1 MTQRQKQSFM
11 AGALTSSVGIFISKA
26 IGLFYIV
33 PFSAMATSSNMVFY
47 SQAYTYYELL
57 LNICTAGFPFA
68 IAALVARYANKND
81 FKTVMLVR
89 KLSMSLML
97 ASGFTVAIVF
107 GLLSSPLA
115 KASLGPQAPIEDIKI
130 LQTCFIILTV
140 AIVLVPFLSV
150 FRGFYQGL
158 KELKVYAVSQVIEQV
173 TRVGTLLGLGAF
185 CVYVLKLDSIYSI
198 YMAVLATSLAAIIAI
213 LYYYKFD
220 RKNIGDLNRAARYQ
234 KEPSVPAKELFKE
247 LLLFGLPYLLASV
260 LGNSMSIVNNMFF
273 MSAVKATPQTYNY
286 FTDVLGIM
294 QTNCN
299 KLTSIPQVLAI
310 GFGAGIVPY
319 LTISLENKNWRELQ
333 KNVLD
338 CLDTVL
344 YIGMPLFICLLVLA
358 GPIYYVMYGTDN
370 LAIGTEVLRWS
381 SAISITGTLSPICSS
396 MMMTLRLR
404 RQSIFYLFIGFI
416 VKLVSFFVLIN
427 MFGYSGALTSSI
439 LTSVVVIF
447 LNLQLIQNK
456 YHVHYG
462 RTFKRF
468 FRICLGLLAMNG
480 SFVILQWLG
489 LDVESQGRLLATVY
503 LGIYG
508 IVGLGTYYFAT
519 SCLGLPKAI
528 LGITLTGVIKKVV
541 RRGKAS

>member
-11 AGALTSSVGIFISKA
+11 AGALTSSAGIFISKA
-26 IGLFYIV
+26 LGLFYLV
-33 PFSAMATSSNMVFY
+33 PLTAMATENNMFFY
-47 SQAYTYYELL
+47 TQAYTYYELL

-97 ASGFTVAIVF
+97 ASGFVIAIVF
-107 GLLSSPLA
+107 AAISFPLA
-115 KASLGPQAPIEDIKI
+115 KGSLGASAPIEDIKT
-130 LQTCFIILTV
+130 LQNCFFILTLAV
-140 AIVLVPFLSV
+140 ISVPFLSV

-173 TRVGTLLGLGAF
+173 TRIGSLLALGAICIYIF
-185 CVYVLKLDSIYSI
+185 KLESIFAI

-213 LYYYKFD
+213 GYYYRFD

-234 KEPSVPAKELFKE
+234 KEPAVPAKELFKE
-247 LLLFGLPYLLASV
+247 LLIFGIPYLLASI
-260 LGNSMSIVNNMFF
+260 LGNSMSLVNNSFF
-273 MSAVKATPQTYNY
+273 MSAVKATAENY
-286 FTDVLGIM
+286 DHYTLILGMM
-294 QTNCN
+294 QGTCN

-319 LTISLENKNWRELQ
+319 LTISLENKNWKELQ

-344 YIGMPLFICLLVLA
+344 YIGMPLFLCLLVLA
-358 GPIYYVMYGTDN
+358 EPIYYVMYGDAN
-370 LAIGTEVLRWS
+370 LALGSEVLRWS

-404 RQSIFYLFIGFI
+404 RQSLFYLFIGFV
-416 VKLVSFFVLIN
+416 VKVVSFFLLID

-439 LTSVVVIF
+439 LTSIVVIF

-468 FRICLGLLAMNG
+468 FRICLCLFAMNG
-480 SFVILQWLG
+480 SFVLLRLIG
-489 LDVESQGRLLATVY
+489 LDAVGNGKLYGVFI

-508 IVGLGTYYFAT
+508 IVGMGVYYFT
-519 SCLGLPKAI
+519 SACLGLPKAI
-528 LGITLTGVIKKVV
+528 LGVNLTGLIKKIV
-541 RRGKAS
+541 KKK

>member
-33 PFSAMATSSNMVFY
+33 PFTAMATENNMFFY

-97 ASGFTVAIVF
+97 ASGFIIAILF
-107 GLLSSPLA
+107 AMMSFPLA
-115 KASLGPQAPIEDIKI
+115 QGTLGPSAPIEDIKT
-130 LQTCFIILTV
+130 LQTCFILLTF
-140 AIVLVPFLSV
+140 AIVTVPFLSV

-173 TRVGTLLGLGAF
+173 VRVGGLLALSAF
-185 CVYVLKLDSIYSI
+185 FIYILKMNNIYAI
-198 YMAVLATSLAAIIAI
+198 YMGVFSTSLAAVIAI
-213 LYYYKFD
+213 VYYYRFD

-234 KEPSVPAKELFKE
+234 KEPAVPAKELFKE
-247 LLLFGLPYLLASV
+247 LLLFGLPYLLASI
-260 LGNSMSIVNNMFF
+260 LGNSMSIVNNSFF
-273 MSAVKATPQTYNY
+273 MNAVKATSENY
-286 FTDVLGIM
+286 EYYTLVLGIM

-319 LTISLENKNWRELQ
+319 LTISLENKNWKELQ

-344 YIGMPLFICLLVLA
+344 YIGMPLFICLLALA
-358 GPIYYVMYGTDN
+358 EPIYYVMYGDAN
-370 LAIGTEVLRWS
+370 LTIGAEVLRWS

-404 RQSIFYLFIGFI
+404 RQSIFYLFIGFV
-416 VKLVSFFVLIN
+416 VKFVSFFVLID

-439 LTSVVVIF
+439 LTSFVVIF

-468 FRICLGLLAMNG
+468 FRICLCLFAMNG
-480 SFVILQWLG
+480 SFVLLRLTG
-489 LDVESQGRLLATVY
+489 LDAVGHGRLMGTLILAV
-503 LGIYG
+503 YG
-508 IVGLGTYYFAT
+508 IVGMGVYYFT
-519 SCLGLPKAI
+519 SSCLGLPKAI
-528 LGITLTGVIKKVV
+528 LGLNLTQLIKRFRK
-541 RRGKAS
+541 RGKA